1 MAFPRRLPNWD
12 RNLLSQATYQIMP
25 GSHGGPMVQLN
36 LVFPR
41 TSTPSASSYSYGGS
55 SSFGSSSSVTNPDMT
70 LALLLDRSGS
80 MTETYRD
87 GHVFNAASA
96 ILSEVGSSGFDL
108 VFYDTAPTYVG
119 HIGSSAALATAI
131 NRNAPQGGGTRVADA
146 LRETIKRYHTRK
158 GVYVIVVTDGEFSD
172 KTQVQAM
179 VLNEL
184 LPMITPENPYALR
197 LHFVGAGEEVD
208 HEFLQQLETQA
219 SGRGVTLVRQHHHTH
234 LHHTHASILDE
245 LDTLYVGAG
254 SQVRLEGP
262 EGVVLRVG
270 DPTANAWHVGHVYE
284 APFIP
289 RHATIAV
296 EFADVVG
303 RSRSLDLRLTYVDA
317 HKTPRELTFAIPLPR
332 STVAQ
337 TTAAGT
343 QGAGAST
350 GRRGWSL
357 HLPWRHASPDEQA
370 ARDAA
375 AQQET
380 EREQRAI
387 SARQSELD
395 RQSQDMQELARGG
408 IPVGAQQRLRE
419 LSERPG
425 AFTSN
430 LDPDELG
437 LLRANGY
444 RPRGVVS
451 GSAMYHV
458 GQAYA
463 SSYQDS
469 EVRVLTQAY
478 DTATALAVSRME
490 QEVRALGAH
499 GAVGVRMVMA
509 RHEWADKTVEV
520 RIIGTAVM
528 GPGPAPQ
535 RPWLTDLSGQEWW
548 SLRRAGYDAVGL
560 VWGHCTWFVLT
571 TYSDEQLKVTY
582 SNSEYR
588 HWGDALSRARHVAQQ
603 HLLTQAREHGAT
615 GVVGVRIA
623 RRVDEVRLSG
633 PDENPVYEYEH
644 HTLVLSAV
652 GTAIRLCPDAPQRV
666 RATVPVLSLRDGR
679 FKPMVTREV
688 DIAFLDAGEKEKGE

>member
-12 RNLLSQATYQIMP
+12 RALLSQATYQIMP

-108 VFYDTAPTYVG
+108 VFYDTAPTFVG
-119 HIGSSAALATAI
+119 HIGSSSALATAI

-146 LRETIKRYHTRK
+146 LRETINRYHARK
-158 GVYVIVVTDGEFSD
+158 GIYVIVVTDGEFSD

-254 SQVRLEGP
+254 SQPRLEGA

-289 RHATIAV
+289 RRALIAV

-303 RSRSLDLRLTYVDA
+303 RPRSLDLRLTYVDA

-380 EREQRAI
+380 EREQRAV

-395 RQSQDMQELARGG
+395 RQSRDMQELARGG

-419 LSERPG
+419 LSDRPG

-548 SLRRAGYDAVGL
+548 SLRRAGYDTVGL

-571 TYSDEQLKVTY
+571 NWNDEQLKVTY

-623 RRVDEVRLSG
+623 RRVDEVHLSG

-652 GTAIRLCPDAPQRV
+652 GTAIRLRPDAPRQV

-688 DIAFLDAGEKEKGE
+688 DIAFLDAGEKGE